1 MWSISCTGCLIT
13 LLELKVHFLLWSDV
27 KWKYD
32 YLKSSALK
40 FINAGCLNSNSNTCL
55 LHISKNSMALWNH
68 VISSQM
74 QHLSVNSCKVAAAAV
89 REWWNVGLR
98 TQYRTLQKLQP
109 TEIHKTRSMVKL
121 TQDGRQGYLYTE
133 DWSDIMTIYTQK
145 VIYLTSGLFIHK
157 GLIIQQD
164 HLYTEW

>member
-13 LLELKVHFLLWSDV
+13 LLELKVHFLLGSDM

-32 YLKSSALK
+32 YLKSSGLK
-40 FINAGCLNSNSNTCL
+40 FINAGWLNSNSNTCL
-55 LHISKNSMALWNH
+55 LHISKNIMALWNH

-89 REWWNVGLR
+89 RGWWSVGLR
-98 TQYRTLQKLQP
+98 TRYR
-109 TEIHKTRSMVKL
+109 TRSMVKL
-121 TQDGRQGYLYTE
+121 TQDGRQGYLYT
-133 DWSDIMTIYTQK
+133 
-145 VIYLTSGLFIHK
+145 VIYLTSGLFVHK

-164 HLYTEW
+164 RLYTER